1 MEKIT
6 NNNNNKRQQKHS
18 KFANT
23 KHPNLQQNQPFIG
36 DIPAI
41 QITQMTLDEDENG
54 LNNLNIKEENQ
65 SKLLLELAECS
76 ENVSTKTTN
85 TTLNSCRQTKVL
97 DNSLLSANK
106 YQDRSAL
113 NRQST
118 GTLNRLML
126 VAQALETEVDW
137 RRRNDVNTSRI
148 VFTLRMANIILLIL
162 VNLLIFTGVGVY
174 HDRNGI
180 KLTLFLTLDKWN
192 YQPIYS
198 MEELPLTFSEM
209 RLTGQFC
216 AAFLSI
222 AMLLATVLLQTVHCL
237 HVKHSKMI
245 CIFYAFGCV
254 PVALFIFGLEM
265 HYSACPWLDDFYQSQ
280 LLRRNFN
287 SMGNYFDTHCGI
299 NGWALAGIFSLLS
312 CGLFVSDGLISA
324 FFRHEDTHNN
334 NMEKPEAI

>member
-1 MEKIT
+1 MEKMM
-6 NNNNNKRQQKHS
+6 NNNNSNKRQQKQS
-18 KFANT
+18 KFAST
-23 KHPNLQQNQPFIG
+23 KQPNLQQNQPFVG

-41 QITQMTLDEDENG
+41 QITQMTLDE
-54 LNNLNIKEENQ
+54 EENQ
-65 SKLLLELAECS
+65 SLKEEKQTKLLLELTENS
-76 ENVSTKTTN
+76 EKSTKTTN
-85 TTLNSCRQTKVL
+85 TTINSCRQQVV

-137 RRRNDVNTSRI
+137 RRRNDVSTSRV

-162 VNLLIFTGVGVY
+162 VNLLIFSGVGVY

-180 KLTLFLTLDKWN
+180 KITLFLTLDKWN

-198 MEELPLTFSEM
+198 MDELPMTFSEM
-209 RLTGQFC
+209 NLTGQFF

-222 AMLLATVLLQTVHCL
+222 AMLLVTVMLQTVHCL

-245 CIFYAFGCV
+245 
-254 PVALFIFGLEM
+254 
-265 HYSACPWLDDFYQSQ
+265 
-280 LLRRNFN
+280 
-287 SMGNYFDTHCGI
+287 
-299 NGWALAGIFSLLS
+299 
-312 CGLFVSDGLISA
+312 VS
-324 FFRHEDTHNN
+324 
-334 NMEKPEAI
+334 

>member
-1 MEKIT
+1 MEKMM
-6 NNNNNKRQQKHS
+6 NNNNSNKRQQKQS
-18 KFANT
+18 KFAST
-23 KHPNLQQNQPFIG
+23 KQPNLQQNQPFVG

-41 QITQMTLDEDENG
+41 QITQMTLDE
-54 LNNLNIKEENQ
+54 EENQ
-65 SKLLLELAECS
+65 SLKEEKQTKLLLELTENS
-76 ENVSTKTTN
+76 EKSTKTTN
-85 TTLNSCRQTKVL
+85 TTINSCRQQVV

-137 RRRNDVNTSRI
+137 RRRNDVSTSRV

-162 VNLLIFTGVGVY
+162 VNLLIFSGVGVY

-180 KLTLFLTLDKWN
+180 KITLFLTLDKWN

-198 MEELPLTFSEM
+198 MDELPMTFSEM
-209 RLTGQFC
+209 NLTGQFF

-222 AMLLATVLLQTVHCL
+222 AMLLVTVMLQTVHCF

-245 CIFYAFGCV
+245 CILYAFGCV
-254 PVALFIFGLEM
+254 PIALFIFGLEM

-324 FFRHEDTHNN
+324 FFRHEDSHNN
-334 NMEKPEAI
+334 NMEKPEAV